1 MGKSYVILKDAP
13 VMDYMHD
20 FVALPK
26 NYGTYEY
33 FAREDVKAIRETVFA
48 ALDDLDA
55 RTGLTEEV
63 KGYKKVIIKPNL
75 VNVYHKAGFQED
87 DYPETTDPRV
97 FEAVVNWFRDRND
110 HIIIAESSGK
120 PFPASASFKITGY
133 DRIAKHYGCDL
144 VPLERRPVVRY
155 MLPKAEVMKEIL
167 IPDTFDDIVNGD
179 AFYVSVPKMKTNI
192 YTGVTLGFKNAMGTI
207 PYFLRERNHTHDI
220 NKKLADMPPRLPSTP
235 STSI

>member
-20 FVALPK
+20 YVALPK
-26 NYGTYEY
+26 NYGSYEY
-33 FAREDVKAIRETVFA
+33 FHREDVKAIRETVFA

-110 HIIIAESSGK
+110 HIIIAEDSFYSFTDNKTGK
-120 PFPASASFKITGY
+120 IK
-133 DRIAKHYGCDL
+133 
-144 VPLERRPVVRY
+144 
-155 MLPKAEVMKEIL
+155 
-167 IPDTFDDIVNGD
+167 
-179 AFYVSVPKMKTNI
+179 
-192 YTGVTLGFKNAMGTI
+192 
-207 PYFLRERNHTHDI
+207 
-220 NKKLADMPPRLPSTP
+220 
-235 STSI
+235 

>member
-13 VMDYMHD
+13 IMDYMTD
-20 FVALPK
+20 YVALPK

-33 FAREDVKAIRETVFA
+33 FNREDVKAIRETVFA

-75 VNVYHKAGFQED
+75 VNVYHKAGFAEE

-110 HIIIAESSGK
+110 HVIIAESSGK
-120 PFPASASFKITGY
+120 PFPASASFVITGY
-133 DRIAKHYGCDL
+133 DRIAKHYGCEL

-155 MLPKAEVMKEIL
+155 ML
-167 IPDTFDDIVNGD
+167 
-179 AFYVSVPKMKTNI
+179 
-192 YTGVTLGFKNAMGTI
+192 
-207 PYFLRERNHTHDI
+207 
-220 NKKLADMPPRLPSTP
+220 
-235 STSI
+235 